1 MPYVGLD
8 EIAAR
13 EHVERGGH
21 VEAVV
26 EVEALGAQLV
36 RSLTV
41 GHVQAGDGDRRVE
54 DLPALGALVEEVVE
68 GGAVTV
74 QPQVLDLVPDLG
86 PLVPT
91 QGELGLC
98 YLELLVEA
106 ARLPVQP
113 RHVTARRGS

>member
-8 EIAAR
+8 ETAAR

-54 DLPALGALVEEVVE
+54 DLPALGAQLVRSLTVGHVQARDGDRRVEDLPALGALVEEVVE

-74 QPQVLDLVPDLG
+74 QPQVLDLVP
-86 PLVPT
+86 
-91 QGELGLC
+91 
-98 YLELLVEA
+98 Y
-106 ARLPVQP
+106 
-113 RHVTARRGS
+113 